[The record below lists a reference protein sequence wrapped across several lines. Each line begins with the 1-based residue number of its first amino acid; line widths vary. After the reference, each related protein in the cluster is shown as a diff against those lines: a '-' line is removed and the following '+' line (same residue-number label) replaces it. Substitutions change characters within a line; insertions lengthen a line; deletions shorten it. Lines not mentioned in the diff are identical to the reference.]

1 MSETNETDQPA
12 VLTERRDRI
21 LVITLNRP
29 DAMNAING
37 DLSNGL
43 WNAVQDLD
51 DDPGLTAGVVTGAG
65 RGFCSGMDLKAFARG
80 EDIGPMLK
88 FVRNGAQ
95 KPLICAIEGFALAGG
110 LDGLGG
116 ALLGGQVQNIPFT
129 NRFFLIGDSLRL
141 VSIVVIGGLGTL
153 TGPILGSLWVIGL
166 PAIWP
171 DNNLV
176 PLFTSSI
183 GMLILLLYFPGGLV
197 QIAYW
202 ARDSLLG
209 WAERQLDPAPAKT
222 IITPPASVV
231 GIGDRPVITGVALA
245 TVDVSVRFGGLRAVN
260 SVTLH
265 VDAGEVVGLIGTN
278 GAGKST
284 LMNAIGGFVPGDGR
298 VELLGRDV
306 TSRSASTR
314 ARMGLGRTF
323 QAARLFPELTVR
335 ETVQV
340 ALEARHRARLVPTAL
355 VLPGATRAE
364 RTKASEAA
372 ELIDFLGLGR
382 YADAFVAEL
391 STGTRRIVELA
402 GLLALD
408 ARVLC
413 LDEPT
418 AGVAQRE
425 TEAFGPLLRQIQ
437 QELGASMLVIEH
449 DMPMIMGRSDRVYCL
464 EAGKIIAEGVP
475 EEVRKDPG
483 VVASY
488 LGTDERAI
496 SRSDT

>member
-1 MSETNETDQPA
+1 
-12 VLTERRDRI
+12 
-21 LVITLNRP
+21 
-29 DAMNAING
+29 
-37 DLSNGL
+37 
-43 WNAVQDLD
+43 
-51 DDPGLTAGVVTGAG
+51 
-65 RGFCSGMDLKAFARG
+65 
-80 EDIGPMLK
+80 
-88 FVRNGAQ
+88 
-95 KPLICAIEGFALAGG
+95 
-110 LDGLGG
+110 
-116 ALLGGQVQNIPFT
+116 
-129 NRFFLIGDSLRL
+129 
-141 VSIVVIGGLGTL
+141 VVIGGLGTL

-197 QIAYW
+197 QIAYS
-202 ARDSLLG
+202 ARGALLG
-209 WAERQLDPAPAKT
+209 WAERRLDPAPVKT
-222 IITPPASVV
+222 IVTPPASVV
-231 GIGDRPVITGVALA
+231 GVGDRPVITGVALA
-245 TVDVSVRFGGLRAVN
+245 TVDVSVRFGGLRAVD

-340 ALEARHRARLVPTAL
+340 ALEARYRARLIPTAL

-364 RTKASEAA
+364 RTKAAEAA

-449 DMPMIMGRSDRVYCL
+449 DMPMIMGLSDRVYCL

-475 EEVRKDPG
+475 EEVRKDPR